1 MGTEFLAG
9 VGGKLAD
16 RWVAVILTPAF
27 VFWAVGLLAWVDR
40 RGWSDGWR
48 AVGEWIAALSSA
60 EQLALLVGTF
70 LGVTVSGVIV
80 QRLTRPLI
88 RVLEGYGWPAFLRRP
103 LVGWRA
109 KRIDRDELRHQ
120 ELAAE
125 LAEGT
130 TPHAAE
136 YAQLDTR
143 LRRVPTDP
151 ADRMPTQVGDI
162 LRAAERWPF
171 HKYGLDPI
179 KCWTALWLALPQE
192 VRTELAEARGR
203 LDGAVAAFAWAL
215 LACVW
220 VVWAWWALPAGLV
233 AAVAIHRGWVVSSAE
248 AYGALLESA
257 FDLHRWRLYEALR
270 LEPPSNAADERAH
283 GEALTDYL
291 WRGSDRE
298 TVAFGAPTASG

>member
-1 MGTEFLAG
+1 VGPEFLAG
-9 VGGKLAD
+9 VGGKLAE
-16 RWVAVILTPAF
+16 RWVAVVLTPAF
-27 VFWAVGLLAWVDR
+27 VFWAAGLLAWVDR

-48 AVGEWIAALSSA
+48 AVGDWIAALSSA
-60 EQLALLVGTF
+60 EQLALLVGTL
-70 LGVTVSGVIV
+70 LGVTISGVIV

-88 RVLEGYGWPAFLRRP
+88 RLLEGYVWPAFLRRR
-103 LVGWRA
+103 LVERQA
-109 KRIDRDELRHQ
+109 ERIGRDERRHQ
-120 ELAAE
+120 ELSRE

-130 TPHAAE
+130 TTHAAE
-136 YAQLDTR
+136 YAGLDTR

-151 ADRMPTQVGDI
+151 ADRMPTRVGNI

-171 HKYGLDPI
+171 HKYGLDPV

-192 VRTELAEARGR
+192 ARTELGEARGR
-203 LDGAVAAFAWAL
+203 LDGAVAALAWAL

-233 AAVAIHRGWVVSSAE
+233 AAAAVHRGWVVSSAE
-248 AYGALLESA
+248 AYGALLEST
-257 FDLHRWRLYEALR
+257 FDVHRWRLYEALR
-270 LEPPSNAADERAH
+270 LEPPSSAADERAH

-298 TVAFGAPTASG
+298 AVAYVAPPAAG